1 MTLLRSPETETVPPR
16 RKKRAAR
23 RAFAVIGALAIV
35 WAVAGIFLYV
45 VPPSDEPAH
54 ADVLFVL
61 GPPDQRIGYAEQ
73 LMQQGYAPTL
83 VVSSPTGKDGRFQA
97 DICNADRPYRVIC
110 FRPDPFTTQGEARA
124 LRDLSNHYGWK
135 SADVLTAQFHVTRA
149 RVIVDRCYKGKLQM
163 VADRRGLPLV
173 SWKDPTHS
181 WAYQYL
187 YQTAAF
193 VKVAIHPEC

>member
-1 MTLLRSPETETVPPR
+1 MLRGFVVVG
-16 RKKRAAR
+16 AM
-23 RAFAVIGALAIV
+23 VIA

-45 VPPSDEPAH
+45 APPAEEPVH

-61 GPPDQRIGYAEQ
+61 GPPDRRMGYAEQ

-83 VVSSPTGKDGRFQA
+83 AVSSPTGKDGRFTA
-97 DICNADRPYRVIC
+97 DVCNSVRPYRVIC
-110 FRPDPFTTQGEARA
+110 FTPEPFTTQGEART
-124 LRDLSNHYGWK
+124 LRDLSNQYGWK

-149 RVIVDRCYKGKLQM
+149 RVIVDRCYKGGLHM
-163 VADRRGLPLV
+163 VADRTGLPLV
-173 SWKDPTHS
+173 SLTNPTYS